1 MKHLTITLA
10 VLIMI
15 PPTNILAED
24 LLLNCKLDNGGT
36 RHFLVSPDKSTVQL
50 VDTEDANICDLKVLP
65 NMYIWNCSETDKIY
79 AQQGKSNRFTG
90 KFETEIGDP
99 PYGQMVSGN
108 RLLVG
113 SCEQM
118 AADQKY

>member
-65 NMYIWNCSETDKIY
+65 NMYIWNCSETDKIL
-79 AQQGKSNRFTG
+79 KIES
-90 KFETEIGDP
+90 
-99 PYGQMVSGN
+99 
-108 RLLVG
+108 LLV
-113 SCEQM
+113 E
-118 AADQKY
+118 

>member
-50 VDTEDANICDLKVLP
+50 VDTQDADICELKVLP
-65 NMYIWNCSETDKIY
+65 NMYIWNCSETDKIW
-79 AQQGKSNRFTG
+79 AQQGKANRFTG
-90 KFETEIGDP
+90 KFEAEIGNP
-99 PYGQMVSGN
+99 PYGELGPNN
-108 RLLVG
+108 RLLGG
-113 SCEQM
+113 SCEKI
-118 AADQKY
+118 AADPKF